1 MERLSRQKTTALQKS
16 QYLRIGVAKVL
27 TPLQSTPTRRGEK
40 NKPNEKLPE
49 RVGVAMA
56 INAA

>member
-1 MERLSRQKTTALQKS
+1 MHYFRF
-16 QYLRIGVAKVL
+16 GVAKVL
-27 TPLQSTPTRRGEK
+27 TPLQSTPTRRG
-40 NKPNEKLPE
+40 NKIMPDEKLPE